1 MRDVRVFLRR
11 ARLKA
16 AWSLGARDSGLK
28 RGILKKAAF
37 LKGALSG
44 SELLIPKAFKKAS
57 KKESRSVS
65 RRVNYLQIMKNVNF
79 TRFKVLIDPL
89 INNPLEKIYLRK
101 IEIALI

>member
-1 MRDVRVFLRR
+1 MEP
-11 ARLKA
+11 
-16 AWSLGARDSGLK
+16 WSSRFWAEKGRS

-65 RRVNYLQIMKNVNF
+65 RGVNDYLQI
-79 TRFKVLIDPL
+79 D
-89 INNPLEKIYLRK
+89 EKREFDIFQSFN
-101 IEIALI
+101 